1 MGRLGKMVSIFP
13 GSSQKQGAAMKF
25 TQASIDRFRIE
36 AGKSEHIEFDE
47 SMPGFGLRIRSGDKA
62 QHRTFIA
69 QYKIGEKHRRITL
82 GDVRKVTLEDA
93 RKEARRIFGKVA
105 NGHDPANEKAERRSA
120 ASHTLDATIARYL
133 EAKATELKP
142 RSMVEVKRHLDKDW
156 QSLHNLAIASVGR
169 ANVAAT
175 LSAIAKDKGGVTAN
189 RARAA
194 LSAMFR
200 WAIGE
205 GLCDHNPV
213 TGTNRQEE
221 NGHRERSLSDH
232 EIAKVWLAAPQND
245 YGSIVRLLLLTG
257 CRREEIGSVRWSEI
271 DLEARTMTIAKERTK
286 NGMEHSVPL
295 PDAALSILQGI
306 RRRGE
311 RDFVFGIARDGG
323 FSGWSKSKIALDE
336 AIAFKEDWRL
346 HDLRRTVRTGLGKL
360 GVQPHVAEAVLN
372 HLPPKLIRTYDRNT
386 YAAEKKAALDQWA
399 THLKTIVAQASGSNV
414 TALRKGG

>member
-1 MGRLGKMVSIFP
+1 
-13 GSSQKQGAAMKF
+13 MKF
-25 TQASIDRFRIE
+25 TQASVDRFKLE

-47 SMPGFGLRIRSGDKA
+47 SMPGFGLRIRAGDKA

-82 GDVRKVTLEDA
+82 GDVRKVTLENA
-93 RKEARRIFGKVA
+93 RKEARRIFGSVA

-142 RSMVEVKRHLDKDW
+142 RSLEEVERHLKKDW
-156 QSLHNLAIASVGR
+156 QPLHNLAIASIGR

-175 LSAIAKDKGGVTAN
+175 LSAIAKRSNVTAN
-189 RARAA
+189 RSRAA

-205 GLCDHNPV
+205 GLCENNPV
-213 TGTNRQEE
+213 TGTNRQDE
-221 NGHRERSLSDH
+221 NGHRERSLTDS
-232 EIAKVWLAAPQND
+232 EVAKVWLAAPEND
-245 YGSIVRLLLLTG
+245 YGNIVRLLMLTG
-257 CRREEIGSVRWSEI
+257 CRREEIGSLTWSEI
-271 DLEARTMTIAKERTK
+271 DLAARTITIAKERTK
-286 NGMEHSVPL
+286 NGIEHSVPL

-306 RRRGE
+306 MRRGD
-311 RDFVFGIARDGG
+311 RDYVFGIARDGG
-323 FSGWSKSKIALDE
+323 FSGWSKSKIALDQ
-336 AIAFKEDWRL
+336 AVALKEDWRL

-372 HLPPKLIRTYDRNT
+372 HLPPKLIRTYDRNP
-386 YAAEKKAALDQWA
+386 YAAEKRDALDKWA
-399 THLKTIVAQASGSNV
+399 THLKTVIAQATGTNV
-414 TALRKGG
+414 TVLRKGGSADAKKR

>member
-1 MGRLGKMVSIFP
+1 
-13 GSSQKQGAAMKF
+13 MKI
-25 TQASIDRFRIE
+25 TQNKVTRIPLPD
-36 AGKSEHIEFDE
+36 GKSEHIVFDE
-47 SMPGFGLRIRSGDKA
+47 SMPGFGVRIRAGDKV

-69 QYKIGEKHRRITL
+69 QYKIGSKHRRITL
-82 GDVRKVTLEDA
+82 GDVRKVTLENA
-93 RKEARRIFGKVA
+93 RREARRIFGSVV

-142 RSMVEVKRHLDKDW
+142 RSLEEVERHLKKDW
-156 QSLHNLAIASVGR
+156 QPLHNLAIASIAR
-169 ANVAAT
+169 TNVAAT
-175 LSAIAKDKGGVTAN
+175 LSAIAKRSNVTAN
-189 RARAA
+189 RSRAA

-205 GLCDHNPV
+205 GLCENNPV

-221 NGHRERSLSDH
+221 NGHRERSLSDS
-232 EIAKVWLAAPQND
+232 EVAKVWLAAPGND
-245 YGSIVRLLLLTG
+245 YGNIIKLLLLTG
-257 CRREEIGSVRWSEI
+257 CRRDEIGRLRWSEI
-271 DLEARTMTIAKERTK
+271 DLAAQTITIAKERTK
-286 NGMEHSVPL
+286 NGMEHIVPL

-306 RRRGE
+306 MRRGE

-323 FSGWSKSKIALDE
+323 FSGWSKSKIALDK
-336 AIAFKEDWRL
+336 AVALKEEWRL

-386 YAAEKKAALDQWA
+386 YAAEKRDALDKWA
-399 THLKTIVAQASGSNV
+399 AHLKVAVAQATGANV
-414 TALRKGG
+414 TALEIKQR

>member
-1 MGRLGKMVSIFP
+1 
-13 GSSQKQGAAMKF
+13 MKF
-25 TQASIDRFRIE
+25 TSHDRAIRIPLP

-47 SMPGFGLRIRSGDKA
+47 AMPGFGVRIRGGDKA

-82 GDVRKVTLEDA
+82 GDVRKVTLENA
-93 RKEARRIFGKVA
+93 RQEAKRIFGSVA
-105 NGHDPANEKAERRSA
+105 HGRDPANEKAERRSA

-142 RSMVEVKRHLDKDW
+142 RSMVEVKRHLEKDW
-156 QSLHNLAIASVGR
+156 QSLHNLAIASIGR

-175 LSAIAKDKGGVTAN
+175 LSAIAKTKGGVTAN

-221 NGHRERSLSDH
+221 NGHRERSLSDS
-232 EIAKVWLAAPQND
+232 EVAKVWLAAPEND
-245 YGSIVRLLLLTG
+245 YGNIVKLLLLTG
-257 CRREEIGSVRWSEI
+257 CRREEVGSLRWSEV
-271 DLEARTMTIAKERTK
+271 DLAARAITIAKERTK
-286 NGMEHSVPL
+286 NGMEHLVPL
-295 PDAALSILQGI
+295 PDAAFSILQGI
-306 RRRGE
+306 VRRE
-311 RDFVFGIARDGG
+311 NRDHVFGVRNGG
-323 FSGWSKSKIALDE
+323 FSGWSKAKAALGKTVGIA
-336 AIAFKEDWRL
+336 DWRL

-386 YAAEKKAALDQWA
+386 YEAEKRDALDKWA
-399 THLKTIVAQASGSNV
+399 THLKTVVAQATGANV
-414 TALRKGG
+414 TALKKKQR

>member
-1 MGRLGKMVSIFP
+1 
-13 GSSQKQGAAMKF
+13 MKF
-25 TQASIDRFRIE
+25 TQALVERFKIE
-36 AGKSEHIEFDE
+36 AGKFEHIEFDE
-47 SMPGFGLRIRSGDKA
+47 NMPGFGLRIRVGDKG

-93 RKEARRIFGKVA
+93 RKEARRIFGSVA
-105 NGHDPANEKAERRSA
+105 HGRDPANEKAERRSA
-120 ASHTLDATIARYL
+120 ASYTLDATIARYL
-133 EAKATELKP
+133 EAKAPKLKP
-142 RSMVEVKRHLDKDW
+142 RSMVEVKRYLEKDW
-156 QSLHNLAIASVGR
+156 QSLHSLAIASIGR

-175 LSAIAKDKGGVTAN
+175 LSAIAKDKGSVTAN

-221 NGHRERSLSDH
+221 NGHRERSLGDD
-232 EIAKVWLAAPQND
+232 EVATVWLAAPEND
-245 YGSIVRLLLLTG
+245 YGNIVRLLMLTG
-257 CRREEIGSVRWSEI
+257 CRREEIGSLKWSEV
-271 DLEARTMTIAKERTK
+271 DLAARTITIAKERTK
-286 NGMEHSVPL
+286 NGMEHIVPL

-306 RRRGE
+306 MRRGD

-323 FSGWSKSKIALDE
+323 FSGWSKSKIALDK
-336 AIAFKEDWRL
+336 AVALKEEWRL

-360 GVQPHVAEAVLN
+360 GVQPHHAEAVLN

-386 YAAEKKAALDQWA
+386 YATEKRDALDKWA
-399 THLKTIVAQASGSNV
+399 AHLKVAVAQATGANV
-414 TALRKGG
+414 SSLASSSRRRPQSID